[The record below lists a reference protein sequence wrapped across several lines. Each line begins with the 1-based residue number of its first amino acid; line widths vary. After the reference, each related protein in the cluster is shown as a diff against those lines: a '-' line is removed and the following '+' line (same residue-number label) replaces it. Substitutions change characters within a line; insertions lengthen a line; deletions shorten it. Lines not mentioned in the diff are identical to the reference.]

1 MQLRAEALAAHLAR
15 GKLARIYTVSGDEP
29 LLAIEAADAIRLAA
43 RASGFDERTVLHA
56 DSRFDWSQL
65 ARAGSGLSLFAGRTM
80 IDLRLPAGKPGRS
93 GGEALEAHAR
103 AAAEDSLT
111 LVTLPKIDGRTRKGG
126 WAAALDAAGAWID
139 VPKIERADLP
149 RWLAQRLA
157 RQKQHAGA
165 DALEFI
171 ADRVEGNLLAAQ
183 QELAKLALLYPEGEL
198 ALEQVTDS
206 VLHVARYDVFALPAT
221 VLSGDAGRALRQLEG
236 LQAEGAPLPLV
247 LWTLHED
254 VRTLVALREQLD
266 AGKAFGMI
274 SRGYRIWGREQ
285 LVERALSRV
294 PGPTLTDWL
303 ARCAQIEKLAK
314 GLRPREL
321 CDDAW
326 IELASLVRDI
336 AAAVAAPAP
345 TAAPRRAAALA

>member
-1 MQLRAEALAAHLAR
+1 MQLRLDGLAAHLER
-15 GKLARIYTVSGDEP
+15 GRLARIYTVSGDEP
-29 LLAIEAADAIRLAA
+29 LLVIEAADAIRHAA

-65 ARAGSGLSLFAGRTM
+65 AQAASGLSLFAGKTM
-80 IDLRLPAGKPGRS
+80 IDLRLPSGKPGRN
-93 GGEALEAHAR
+93 GGDALETHA
-103 AAAEDSLT
+103 AGASADSLT
-111 LVTLPKIDGRTRKGG
+111 LVTLPKLDGRTRKGG
-126 WAAALDAAGAWID
+126 WAAALEAAGVWIE
-139 VPKIERADLP
+139 VPKIDRADLP

-157 RQKQHAGA
+157 LQKQRAGA

-183 QELAKLALLYPEGEL
+183 QELAKLALLYREGEL

-206 VLHVARYDVFALPAT
+206 VLNVARYDVFALPAT

-247 LWTLHED
+247 LWTLHEE
-254 VRTLVALREQLD
+254 VRTLVALREKLD
-266 AGKAFGMI
+266 AGQAFGAI
-274 SRGYRIWGREQ
+274 SRGYRIWGREA
-285 LVERALSRV
+285 LVERALARV
-294 PGPTLTDWL
+294 PAAALVDWL

-314 GLRPREL
+314 GLRPRAL

-326 IELASLVRDI
+326 IELAALARDI
-336 AAAVAAPAP
+336 AAAVSAPAQ
-345 TAAPRRAAALA
+345 RRVAQLA